1 MMVTV
6 LAKAAGAVM
15 FAVSWR
21 LVAARLG
28 ILLVML
34 VSCRV
39 SLLAQAQNYEGSRIS
54 SIRFSPEAQPYP
66 LPVLNRVIR
75 LEPGTVLRLTEVSD
89 AVQRLFETGRFI
101 DIEVDA
107 QKDGQNVVLEFRTTP
122 SWFAGRVA
130 VEGVVDPPNQ
140 AQLVSATRLQPGE
153 EFNQDYLLQSI
164 MNLDTVLR
172 RNGILSAKIEPKLIH
187 DAELQQVDIKFVIRP
202 GKRAKL
208 TLPVFA
214 GESKRTPEQLLATTR
229 WRRFGGWLGY
239 KPATESR
246 IQNGLERIRNYYRTK
261 EFLMARA
268 SLEKTEFD
276 DKNNLVKPVLRVEAG
291 PKVKVRADGFSQS
304 ALRRLVPVFEERA
317 VDRDL
322 LNEGVRNIRQNL
334 QGSGYFDADVDFDLE
349 QQANGEQLIQYN
361 VQRGLRYKLAHLE
374 IDGAKFFSAATIRE
388 RLTTQPATTL
398 RYRYGRYGKQL
409 LDQDAQAVAEL
420 YKSNGFI
427 NAKVTTEVQRNW
439 QGKPQTVAAFLHI
452 EEGDQIVVGSLEV
465 DGVNPK
471 DLGAIRASLQS
482 AEGQPY
488 NPTAV
493 LSDRDAILN
502 YYFNAGFAGASVEY
516 EVKPV
521 QDQPLKI
528 ALHFQVTES
537 RRNFVRDVVIS
548 GLKTTNR
555 KIVEERIS
563 LRAGDVLSQ
572 TDMTESQRRLYD
584 LGIFARVGVSLQN
597 PEGVERE
604 KYVLYQFEE
613 ARKISVTTGFGA
625 QLARIG
631 GGVTSLSSPAGSPGF
646 SPRVS
651 LGVNRSNFL
660 GLGHSIGL
668 RAQISNFQQKA
679 AVTYLAP
686 QFIGNEKLN
695 LTLAGLFDDSRDVR
709 TFASRR
715 WESSIQLGQK
725 LSKANTVQYRYSFRR
740 VSVDPNTL
748 KINSQLIPFLSQ
760 PVRIGSFSGTFI
772 QDRRDDPV
780 NSHRGVYNSA
790 DFAVALGPFGSETNF
805 TRLLVRNSTYHRV
818 AKDVILARTLLF
830 GVMNRV
836 LVGETTK
843 DIPLPERFFAGGA
856 ASHRA
861 FSDNQ
866 AGPRDSV
873 TGFPLGGK
881 AVLISGTEL
890 RFPLIGDSIGGVVFH
905 DAGNVYSDISKV
917 SLRYHQKNNT
927 DFDYMV
933 QSIGFGVR
941 YTTPVGPVRVDFS
954 YGPNA
959 PRFVGFRGTRD
970 ELLFGGGQRIE
981 QKINAFQFHF
991 SLGQTF

>member
-6 LAKAAGAVM
+6 LGKKAREGM

-34 VSCRV
+34 VSCRA
-39 SLLAQAQNYEGSRIS
+39 SLMAQAQNYEGRRIS
-54 SIRFSPEAQPYP
+54 SIRFSPDAQPYP
-66 LPVLNRVIR
+66 RSILDQTVR
-75 LEPGTVLRLTEVSD
+75 LKPGDVLRLTEVSD
-89 AVQRLFETGRFI
+89 AIQRLFETGRFV
-101 DIEVDA
+101 DVEVDA
-107 QKDGQNVVLEFRTTP
+107 QPDGQNVALEFRTTP
-122 SWFAGRVA
+122 SWFAGRVE
-130 VEGVVDPPNQ
+130 VKGVVDPPNQ

-164 MNLDTVLR
+164 MNLDAVLR
-172 RNGILSAKIEPKLIH
+172 RNGILSAKIEPRLVH
-187 DAELQQVDIKFVIRP
+187 DPKLQQVDIQFVITP
-202 GKRAKL
+202 GRRAKL
-208 TLPVFA
+208 TEPIFN
-214 GESKRTPEQLLATTR
+214 GEAKRTPEQLLATSH

-268 SLEKTEFD
+268 SQERTDMDER
-276 DKNNLVKPVLRVEAG
+276 NNLVKPVLRIDAG

-304 ALRRLVPVFEERA
+304 ALRRLVPVFEERT

-334 QGSGYFDADVDFDLE
+334 QASGYFDADVDFDME

-361 VQRGLRYKLAHLE
+361 VQRGLRYKLAHLG
-374 IDGAKFFSAATIRE
+374 IDGAKFFSVATIRE
-388 RLTTQPATTL
+388 RLSTQPATLL

-427 NAKVTTEVQRNW
+427 DAKVTTEVQKNW
-439 QGKPQTVAAFLHI
+439 QGKQQTVAAFLHI
-452 EEGDQIVVGSLEV
+452 EEGGQYIVGSLEV

-471 DLGAIRASLQS
+471 DLDAVRAALQS

-488 NPTAV
+488 SPTAV
-493 LSDRDAILN
+493 LSDRDAIQN

-516 EVKPV
+516 EVKPME
-521 QDQPLKI
+521 QPFRM
-528 ALHFQVTES
+528 AVHFQITES

-563 LRAGDVLSQ
+563 VRAGEVLSQ
-572 TDMTESQRRLYD
+572 TEMTESQRRLYD
-584 LGIFARVGVSLQN
+584 LGIFARVGVTLQN

-613 ARKISVTTGFGA
+613 ARKVSVTTGFGA

-631 GGVTSLSSPAGSPGF
+631 GGVTSLSSPVGAPGF

-668 RAQISNFQQKA
+668 RGQISNFQQKV

-748 KINSQLIPFLSQ
+748 KINTQLIPFLSQ

-780 NSHRGVYNSA
+780 NSHRGAYNSA
-790 DFAVALGPFGSETNF
+790 DFGVALGAFGSETNF

-836 LVGETTK
+836 LVGEATK

-866 AGPRDSV
+866 AGPRDTV

-890 RFPLIGDSIGGVVFH
+890 RFPLIGDSIGGVLFH
-905 DAGNVYSDISKV
+905 DAGNVYSDITKL

-941 YTTPVGPVRVDFS
+941 YKTPVGPVRVDFS

>member
-6 LAKAAGAVM
+6 LGKASSVSL

-21 LVAARLG
+21 VVAARLG

-34 VSCRV
+34 VSCRA
-39 SLLAQAQNYEGSRIS
+39 SLMAQVQNYEGSRIS
-54 SIRFSPEAQPYP
+54 SIRFSPDAQPYP
-66 LPVLNRVIR
+66 REVLDRVIR
-75 LEPGTVLRLTEVSD
+75 LELGGVLRLTEVSD
-89 AVQRLFETGRFI
+89 AIQRLYETGRFI
-101 DIEVDA
+101 DVEVDA
-107 QKDGQNVVLEFRTTP
+107 QLDGQNVALEFRTTP
-122 SWFAGRVA
+122 SWFAGRVE
-130 VEGVVDPPNQ
+130 VQGVVDPPNQ

-153 EFNQDYLLQSI
+153 EFNEDYLLQSI

-172 RNGILSAKIEPKLIH
+172 RNGILSAKIEPRLVH
-187 DAELQQVDIKFVIRP
+187 NPELQQVDIKFVIGQGP
-202 GKRAKL
+202 RAKL
-208 TLPVFA
+208 TEPIFN
-214 GESKRTPEQLLATTR
+214 GETKRTPLQLLATTH
-229 WRRFGGWLGY
+229 WRRFGGRLGY
-239 KPATESR
+239 KPATDSR
-246 IQNGLERIRNYYRTK
+246 VQNGLDRIRNYYRTK

-276 DKNNLVKPVLRVEAG
+276 EKNNLVKPILRIEAG

-304 ALRRLVPVFEERA
+304 ALRRLVPVFEERT

-334 QGSGYFDADVDFDLE
+334 QAGGYFDADVDFDME
-349 QQANGEQLIQYN
+349 QQAGGEQLIQFN
-361 VQRGLRYKLAHLE
+361 VQRGLRYKLTHLG
-374 IDGAKFFSAATIRE
+374 IDGAKFFSEATIRE
-388 RLTTQPATTL
+388 RLSTQPATFL
-398 RYRYGRYGKQL
+398 RYRYGRYSKQL
-409 LDQDAQAVAEL
+409 LDQDAQAIAEL
-420 YKSNGFI
+420 YKANGFI
-427 NAKVTTEVQRNW
+427 NAKATTEVQRNW
-439 QGKPQTVAAFLHI
+439 QGKPQTVAAFIHI
-452 EEGDQIVVGSLEV
+452 EEGEQFVVGSLEV

-471 DLGAIRASLQS
+471 DLDAVRASLQS

-488 NPTAV
+488 SPTAV

-502 YYFNAGFAGASVEY
+502 YYFNAGFATASVDY
-516 EVKPV
+516 EVKAM
-521 QDQPLKI
+521 DQPLRM
-528 ALHFQVTES
+528 ALHFQITES
-537 RRNFVRDVVIS
+537 KRNFVRDVVIS

-563 LRAGDVLSQ
+563 LREGDVLSQ
-572 TDMTESQRRLYD
+572 TEMTESQRRLYD
-584 LGIFARVGVSLQN
+584 LGIFARVGVTLQN
-597 PEGVERE
+597 PDGVERE

-613 ARKISVTTGFGA
+613 ARKVSVTTGFGA

-631 GGVTSLSSPAGSPGF
+631 GGVTSLSSPAGSTGF

-668 RAQISNFQQKA
+668 RGQVSSFQKKVA
-679 AVTYLAP
+679 LTYLAP
-686 QFIGNEKLN
+686 QFVGNEKLN

-725 LSKANTVQYRYSFRR
+725 LSKANTVQYRYTFRR

-748 KINSQLIPFLSQ
+748 KINAQLIPFLSQ

-780 NSHRGVYNSA
+780 NSHRGAYNSA
-790 DFAVALGPFGSETNF
+790 DFAVALAPFGSETNF
-805 TRLLVRNSTYHRV
+805 TRLLVRNSTYYRV

-836 LVGETTK
+836 LTSGTTK

-866 AGPRDSV
+866 AGPRDPV

-881 AVLISGTEL
+881 AVLTSGVEL
-890 RFPLIGDSIGGVVFH
+890 RFPLFGDSIGGVLFH
-905 DAGNVYSDISKV
+905 DAGNVYSDISKL
-917 SLRYHQKNNT
+917 SLRYHQKNNA

-933 QSIGFGVR
+933 QSIGFGIR
-941 YTTPVGPVRVDFS
+941 YKTPVGPVRVDFS

-970 ELLFGGGQRIE
+970 ELLFGGGVRVE